1 MNGIGGNKTMQLQ
14 VSTITRNAIGEPIQ
28 SWETVQE
35 VTGWLDLAGGDSKYQ
50 TYSTKIQESTH
61 IFLADYVQLTEGITA
76 EASRAVI
83 DGKRYD
89 IMLIDNPM
97 EMNMQLE
104 FYLKYTGGQ

>member
-1 MNGIGGNKTMQLQ
+1 MDGIGGNKTMQLQ
-14 VSTITRNAIGEPIQ
+14 VRSTTKNNIGEQVQ
-28 SWETVQE
+28 SWKTVQQI
-35 VTGWLDLAGGDSKYQ
+35 TGWLDLAGGDSKYQ

-61 IFLADYVQLTEGITA
+61 IFISDYVQLTEGITA

-83 DGKRYD
+83 DGKQYD

-97 EMNMQLE
+97 EMNLQLE